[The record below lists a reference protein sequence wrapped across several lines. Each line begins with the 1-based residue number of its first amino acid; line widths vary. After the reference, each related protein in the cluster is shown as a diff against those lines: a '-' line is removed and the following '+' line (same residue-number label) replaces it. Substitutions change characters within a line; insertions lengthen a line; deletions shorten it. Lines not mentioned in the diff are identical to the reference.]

1 MLSGIDFMI
10 IGVFK
15 KLFYSLPGASIYDI
29 PIGQLVSL
37 SVLLYAI
44 GEISLYLMPNAV
56 AIKRKKKV
64 IKK

>member
-1 MLSGIDFMI
+1 MLSEIDFMI

-37 SVLLYAI
+37 SVLLYTI
-44 GEISLYLMPNAV
+44 GEIALYLMPNA
-56 AIKRKKKV
+56 AIERKKKV